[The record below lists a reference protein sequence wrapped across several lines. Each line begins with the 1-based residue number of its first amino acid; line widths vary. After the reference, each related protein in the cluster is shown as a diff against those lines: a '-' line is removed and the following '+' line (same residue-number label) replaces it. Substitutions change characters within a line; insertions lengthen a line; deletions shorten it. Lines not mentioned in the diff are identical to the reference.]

1 MGERGWPSFVRRLP
15 AAEVPLPG
23 LDARVV
29 DDGTVQVAMFEF
41 TADAQVPVHAHAD
54 KWGVVVA
61 GTMELTAGGE
71 PRTVGVGDSYFVPAG
86 VLHGATV
93 AAGTRVI
100 EVFAE
105 HRFDLTPGE
114 RG

>member
-1 MGERGWPSFVRRLP
+1 M
-15 AAEVPLPG
+15 
-23 LDARVV
+23 
-29 DDGTVQVAMFEF
+29 
-41 TADAQVPVHAHAD
+41 
-54 KWGVVVA
+54 A
-61 GTMELTAGGE
+61 GTMDLAVDGE
-71 PRTVGVGDSYFVPAG
+71 QRTVGVSDSYFVPAG

-105 HRFDLTPGE
+105 HRFDLRAGE